1 MGNGQMGTAR
11 GEEVAEAAGGG
22 ETGGAVE
29 RERLAELRVL
39 LCTRVHEVRTA
50 RTSERTSTRTNTE
63 YISNR
68 SGQRAQRLRWRLIG
82 GATRTRTRVCDVGHE
97 SDQRADRRDHQQ
109 RNSDALPVLAF
120 HFVLEELLRAASAP
134 HLCSCALTGALEEL
148 SCWKVSTK

>member
-1 MGNGQMGTAR
+1 MLAEGTRRSSLTEYLKTKRRAEREEGMREEWEGQMGNGQMGTAR

-97 SDQRADRRDHQQ
+97 SDQRADRRDHQ
-109 RNSDALPVLAF
+109 
-120 HFVLEELLRAASAP
+120 
-134 HLCSCALTGALEEL
+134 
-148 SCWKVSTK
+148 